1 METIMYRIDN
11 QQGLALEH
19 TDLYSVSCKTIME
32 KDMKKNK
39 KGKLVSQKEKL
50 LCCKGDVWK

>member
-11 QQGLALEH
+11 QQGLALEYM
-19 TDLYSVSCKTIME
+19 DLYSISCKTIME

-39 KGKLVSQKEKL
+39 KGKLLSQKEKL
-50 LCCKGDVWK
+50 LCCKGDV